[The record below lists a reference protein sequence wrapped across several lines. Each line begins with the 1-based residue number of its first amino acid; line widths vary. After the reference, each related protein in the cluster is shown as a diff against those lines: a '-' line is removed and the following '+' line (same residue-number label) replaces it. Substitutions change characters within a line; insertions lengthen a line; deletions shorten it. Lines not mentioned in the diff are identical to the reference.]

1 MKMTKSPCFHPSQ
14 VVSVSISIQTAD
26 FDLAAEL
33 AALRAGGAKAGA
45 LVSFVGLVRDFSG
58 EDKIENLTLEH
69 YPGMSEKALKKII
82 VEANARWNLL
92 GVRVIHR
99 VGTLLPNEQIVL
111 VATASAHRS
120 DAFASCEF
128 IIDCL
133 KTAAPFW
140 KREQTPQG
148 AAWLDTKDSDVQR
161 MQHWFP
167 QGEAK

>member
-1 MKMTKSPCFHPSQ
+1 M
-14 VVSVSISIQTAD
+14 SVSIQTED

-33 AALRAGGAKAGA
+33 ASLRAGSAKAGA

-58 EDKIENLTLEH
+58 AEKIESIYLEH
-69 YPGMSEKALKKII
+69 YPGMSEKALDKII
-82 VEANARWNLL
+82 AEANERWCLL

-111 VATASAHRS
+111 VATSSEHRS
-120 DAFASCEF
+120 DAFAACEF
-128 IIDCL
+128 IIDYL

-148 AAWLDTKDSDVQR
+148 TEWLGTKDTDVQR
-161 MQHWFP
+161 MERWHN
-167 QGEAK
+167 GDTA